1 MPSEF
6 TVKTHSQEEFID
18 ITNLVREALTSSH
31 VQKGVA
37 IVYVPHTTA
46 GITINESADRSV
58 VEDILEALRRIVPA
72 NLPYRHLEGNAPA
85 HVKASLVGSS
95 VSVLIERGNLLL
107 GTWQGIFFCE
117 FDGPRTRRVWVEVR
131 GE

>member
-6 TVKTHSQEEFID
+6 TVRTHSQEEFID